1 MIGMKKLNKK
11 GFTLIELLAVIAIL
25 AILMLLVTPNI
36 LEMFT
41 KGRKDAFVTNAQ
53 SVWKAAEQQYLNDSI
68 SAAGAGVGGP
78 YCSDKFKP
86 TGVTCKTIS
95 TIASAYDYYIDFKA
109 DGNIHNFILVDSN
122 FQIATVDKNIDLK
135 ADVQNRDASL
145 TKVTCTDGTCSL
157 SK

>member
-1 MIGMKKLNKK
+1 MKKLNKK

-78 YCSDKFKP
+78 YCSTKFKP
-86 TGVTCKTIS
+86 TGVTCEPIP

-145 TKVTCTDGTCSL
+145 TKVTCTNGTCSL
-157 SK
+157 SDK